1 MSRHREMLEGEA
13 YWGRIRG
20 IKRRLFVLELI
31 LIAVLGSVLIFF
43 SSEFQTNPFFIPFDS
58 LLWFI
63 IIMAFVIEIE
73 GFVFRIMQVRIAK
86 SDSTKHLMTINSI
99 RKAMVIIIAS
109 ALIATMF
116 LVPAIAD
123 GIEGSLT
130 VRGEIRPDS
139 PRQFLPSD
147 PLGLSRVITVSV
159 QCDVVAEVYI
169 VSTFNYDLHKGNWL
183 ALKGS
188 ALNNRTIVDLDHDLV
203 ILMPNVTYATFYL
216 LIDPTSSVI
225 GNQTAASYSL
235 EMQLSDTLTSF
246 APLMA
251 IIFLIANAVW
261 IVYLFPLGR
270 KYAHGSIYK

>member
-1 MSRHREMLEGEA
+1 MLEGEA

-20 IKRRLFVLELI
+20 IKRRLFVLELV

-43 SSEFQTNPFFIPFDS
+43 SSEFQTNPFFIPLDT

-73 GFVFRIMQVRIAK
+73 GFVFRIMQIRIAK

-99 RKAMVIIIAS
+99 RKAVVIIIAA
-109 ALIATMF
+109 ALIAVTF
-116 LVPAIAD
+116 LTPAIVD
-123 GIEGSLT
+123 GMEGTLT

-139 PRQFLPSD
+139 PQRFLPSD
-147 PLGLSRVITVSV
+147 PLGLSRVFSVSV

-169 VSTFNYDLHKGNWL
+169 VSTFNYDLHKGNWP

-188 ALNNRTIVDLDHDLV
+188 ALNTMTIVDHNLV
-203 ILMPNVTYATFYL
+203 ILMPNVTYSVFYL

-225 GNQTAASYSL
+225 GDQTAASYSL

-251 IIFLIANAVW
+251 IVFLIANAVW
-261 IVYLFPLGR
+261 IAYLFPLGR

>member
-1 MSRHREMLEGEA
+1 MLEGEA

-31 LIAVLGSVLIFF
+31 LIAVLGGVLIFF

-73 GFVFRIMQVRIAK
+73 GFVFRIMQMRIAK

-99 RKAMVIIIAS
+99 KRAMVIVIAS
-109 ALIATMF
+109 ALIATVF
-116 LVPAIAD
+116 LIPAIVD

-130 VRGEIRPDS
+130 VRGDVRPDS
-139 PRQFLPSD
+139 PQQFLPSD
-147 PLGLSRVITVSV
+147 PLGLSRVMTVSV
-159 QCDVVAEVYI
+159 HCDVLAEVYI
-169 VSTFNYDLHKGNWL
+169 VSTFNYDLHKGNWP

-188 ALNNRTIVDLDHDLV
+188 ALSNRTIVDVDHDL
-203 ILMPNVTYATFYL
+203 IIQMPNVTYAVFYL

-225 GNQTAASYSL
+225 GNQTVASYSL
-235 EMQLSDTLTSF
+235 EMRLSDTLTSF

-261 IVYLFPLGR
+261 ITYLFPLGR
-270 KYAHGSIYK
+270 KYASGSIYK

>member
-1 MSRHREMLEGEA
+1 MLEGEA

-20 IKRRLFVLELI
+20 IKRRLFVLELV
-31 LIAVLGSVLIFF
+31 LIAVLGSVLIIL

-73 GFVFRIMQVRIAK
+73 GFVFRIMQIRIAK

-99 RKAMVIIIAS
+99 RRAVVIIIAA
-109 ALIATMF
+109 ALIAVVF
-116 LVPAIAD
+116 LTPAIVD
-123 GIEGSLT
+123 GMEGALT
-130 VRGEIRPDS
+130 VRGDIRPDS
-139 PRQFLPSD
+139 PQQFLPSD
-147 PLGLSRVITVSV
+147 PLGLSRVIAVSV

-169 VSTFNYDLHKGNWL
+169 VSTFNYDLHKGDWP

-188 ALNNRTIVDLDHDLV
+188 ALNNRTIVDHDLV
-203 ILMPNVTYATFYL
+203 VLMPNVTYSVFYL
-216 LIDPTSSVI
+216 LVDPTSSVI
-225 GNQTAASYSL
+225 GDQTVASYSL
-235 EMQLSDTLTSF
+235 NMQMSDTLTSF

-251 IIFLIANAVW
+251 IIFLIANSVW

-270 KYAHGSIYK
+270 KYASGSIYK

>member
-1 MSRHREMLEGEA
+1 MLEGEA

-20 IKRRLFVLELI
+20 IKRRLFVLELV

-43 SSEFQTNPFFIPFDS
+43 SSEFQTNPFFIPLDT

-73 GFVFRIMQVRIAK
+73 GFVFRIMQIRIAK

-109 ALIATMF
+109 ALIATIF

-123 GIEGSLT
+123 GMEGTLT

-139 PRQFLPSD
+139 PQQFLPSD
-147 PLGLSRVITVSV
+147 PLGLSRVFSVSV

-169 VSTFNYDLHKGNWL
+169 VSTFNYDLHKGNWP

-188 ALNNRTIVDLDHDLV
+188 ALNTRTIVDHNLV
-203 ILMPNVTYATFYL
+203 VLMPNVTYSVFYL

-235 EMQLSDTLTSF
+235 EMQLSGTLTSF

-251 IIFLIANAVW
+251 IVFLIANAVW
-261 IVYLFPLGR
+261 IAYLFPLGR

>member
-73 GFVFRIMQVRIAK
+73 GFVFRIMQIRIAK

-99 RKAMVIIIAS
+99 RRSMVIIIAS
-109 ALIATMF
+109 ALIATTF

-169 VSTFNYDLHKGNWL
+169 VSTFNYDLHKGNWP

-188 ALNNRTIVDLDHDLV
+188 ALNNRTIVDNDLV
-203 ILMPNVTYATFYL
+203 FLMPNVTYAVFYL

-225 GNQTAASYSL
+225 GNQTTASYSL

>member
-1 MSRHREMLEGEA
+1 MLEGEA

-73 GFVFRIMQVRIAK
+73 GFVFRIMQIRIAK

-99 RKAMVIIIAS
+99 RRSMVIVIAA

-188 ALNNRTIVDLDHDLV
+188 ALNNRTIVDHDLV
-203 ILMPNVTYATFYL
+203 FLMPNVTYAVFYL

-251 IIFLIANAVW
+251 IIFLIANAIW

>member
-1 MSRHREMLEGEA
+1 MLEGEA

-20 IKRRLFVLELI
+20 IKRRLFVLELV

-73 GFVFRIMQVRIAK
+73 GFVFRIMQIRIAK

-99 RKAMVIIIAS
+99 KRAMAIIIAA
-109 ALIATMF
+109 ALIAAVF
-116 LVPAIAD
+116 LIPAIVD
-123 GIEGSLT
+123 GMEGSLT
-130 VRGEIRPDS
+130 VRGDIRPDS

-159 QCDVVAEVYI
+159 QCDVSAKVYI
-169 VSTFNYDLHKGNWL
+169 VSTFNYDLHKGNWP
-183 ALKGS
+183 ALEGS
-188 ALNNRTIVDLDHDLV
+188 ALNTNRMNVDLGHDLV
-203 ILMPNVTYATFYL
+203 IQMPNVTYSVFYL

-225 GNQTAASYSL
+225 GDLTVASYSL
-235 EMQLSDTLTSF
+235 DMQLSDTLTSF

-251 IIFLIANAVW
+251 IVFLIANAVW
-261 IVYLFPLGR
+261 IAYLFPLGR

>member
-20 IKRRLFVLELI
+20 IKRRLFVLELV

-43 SSEFQTNPFFIPFDS
+43 SSEFQTNPFFIPLDT

-73 GFVFRIMQVRIAK
+73 GFVFRIMQIRIAK

-109 ALIATMF
+109 ALIATIF

-123 GIEGSLT
+123 GMEGTLT

-139 PRQFLPSD
+139 PQQFLPSD
-147 PLGLSRVITVSV
+147 PLGLSRVFSVSV

-169 VSTFNYDLHKGNWL
+169 VSTFNYDLHKGNWP

-188 ALNNRTIVDLDHDLV
+188 ALNTRTIVDHNLV
-203 ILMPNVTYATFYL
+203 VLMPNVTYSVFYL

-235 EMQLSDTLTSF
+235 EMQLSGTLTSF

-251 IIFLIANAVW
+251 IVFLIANAVW
-261 IVYLFPLGR
+261 IAYLFPLGR

>member
-1 MSRHREMLEGEA
+1 MSAHREMLEGEA

-20 IKRRLFVLELI
+20 IKRRLFILEI
-31 LIAVLGSVLIFF
+31 VLIAVLGSVLIVF

-63 IIMAFVIEIE
+63 IIMVFVIEIE
-73 GFVFRIMQVRIAK
+73 GFVFRIMQIRIAK

-99 RKAMVIIIAS
+99 RRAMAIIVAA
-109 ALIATMF
+109 ALIAVLF
-116 LVPAIAD
+116 LTPAIVD

-130 VRGEIRPDS
+130 VRGEARPSS
-139 PRQFLPSD
+139 PQQFLPSD
-147 PLGLSRVITVSV
+147 PLGLSKIMTISIH
-159 QCDVVAEVYI
+159 CDVVAEVYI
-169 VSTFNYDLHKGNWL
+169 VSTFNYDLHKGDWP

-188 ALNNRTIVDLDHDLV
+188 ALNNRTIVDQNLV
-203 ILMPNVTYATFYL
+203 IMMPNVTYAVFY
-216 LIDPTSSVI
+216 IMVDPTSSVI
-225 GNQTAASYSL
+225 GNQTVASYSL

-261 IVYLFPLGR
+261 IAYLFPLGR
-270 KYAHGSIYK
+270 KYASGSIYK